1 MIQDS
6 KLLPRWTL
14 LVAALA
20 QLVIAM
26 DSTVMNVAL
35 PSAQVELG
43 FADDQRHWLLS
54 GYALAFGSLLLF
66 SSRVGDRLGP
76 RVTLMA
82 GAAGFAASSIVG
94 GLSTEFGLLV
104 AARVMQGASAAL
116 IAPAALAALSLTFPS
131 GNARTRAF
139 AVYGAVGVAGAA
151 IGLFAGGALTQLLSW
166 RWTMLVLAILA
177 GVVLAMTMIAF
188 PARGSSGHRPM
199 RPLSAALI
207 TAGLF
212 SLVLALSLLESG
224 ELHAA
229 VLLLVGGAGAVLGF
243 VLAERRG
250 SDPLV
255 PARVLKDR
263 TRLGALTALGLSSA
277 GLFSVFLFV
286 VYYSDLVLG
295 LDAAT
300 TSIAMLPF
308 PVTAVASSLLLAP
321 FLQRAVG
328 EKAGLL
334 IGLGLAGAGMA
345 WAALTAP
352 TASYVFSTLPSLVIV
367 AAGMG
372 LVFAS
377 AQDLATRGLSTVDES
392 IGAALVHAFQQ
403 IGGAIGVTV
412 LNAVSVIVT
421 RMSPDPVASYTAV
434 FAATAGIYVVALV
447 GTLLIWS
454 SGRRASRPLLP
465 SLPGRRTESPGI

>member
-1 MIQDS
+1 MIQGS
-6 KLLPRWTL
+6 KLFRRWTL
-14 LVAALA
+14 LLASLA

-35 PSAQVELG
+35 PSAQAELG

-54 GYALAFGSLLLF
+54 GYALAFGSLLLV
-66 SSRVGDRLGP
+66 SSRIGDRLGP
-76 RVTLMA
+76 RATLAA
-82 GAAGFAASSIVG
+82 GAAGFAASSVLG

-104 AARVMQGASAAL
+104 LARVMQGASAAL

-131 GNARTRAF
+131 GSGRTRAF

-151 IGLFAGGALTQLLSW
+151 IGLFAGGALTQVLSW
-166 RWTMLVLAILA
+166 RWTMLVLAVLA
-177 GVVLAMTMIAF
+177 GAILAMTLIAF
-188 PARGSSGHRPM
+188 PGRGSFDRRAT
-199 RPLSAALI
+199 RPLSGILI

-212 SLVLALSLLESG
+212 SLVLALSAFESG
-224 ELHAA
+224 DLRTA
-229 VLLLVGGAGAVLGF
+229 VLLILGGAGAVLGF
-243 VLAERRG
+243 ILVERRT

-263 TRLGALTALGLSSA
+263 TRLGALVALGLGSA

-286 VYYSDLVLG
+286 VYYSDVVLRF
-295 LDAAT
+295 DVAT
-300 TSIAMLPF
+300 TSIALIPF

-321 FLQRAVG
+321 LLQRSIG
-328 EKAGLL
+328 ERAGLL

-352 TASYVFSTLPSLVIV
+352 AASYTFSTLPSIVLV

-377 AQDLATRGLSTVDES
+377 AQDLATRGLSTADES
-392 IGAALVHAFQQ
+392 VGAALVHAFQQ
-403 IGGAIGVTV
+403 IGGAIGVTA
-412 LNAVSVIVT
+412 LNAVSVA
-421 RMSPDPVASYTAV
+421 VASMSSDSVAGYAAV
-434 FAATAGIYVVALV
+434 FAATAAIYFAALV

-454 SGRRASRPLLP
+454 AGRRALLP
-465 SLPGRRTESPGI
+465 RVRSLSDGKNRGGPP